1 MRNNT
6 DYFGIGPNAGYS
18 VMGNI
23 TECSLITISTKC
35 PCIDSNRG
43 CSGVG
48 LIEDVL
54 LCGLMHNVLV

>member
-6 DYFGIGPNAGYS
+6 EYFGIGPNVGYS

-23 TECSLITISTKC
+23 TGYSLTSISTKR

-48 LIEDVL
+48 LIKDVL